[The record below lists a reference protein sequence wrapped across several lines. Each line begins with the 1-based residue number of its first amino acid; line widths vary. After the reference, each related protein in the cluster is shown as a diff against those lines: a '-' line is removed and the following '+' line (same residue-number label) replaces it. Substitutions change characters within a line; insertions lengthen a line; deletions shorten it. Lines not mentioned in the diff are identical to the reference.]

1 VRRTS
6 SCPGATATR
15 CQTAVAARACLPNA
29 SAWHARAGRA
39 LPRRARNA
47 RYRLV
52 ESHVS
57 ASTSHPVFPAGG
69 CMTCVGRS
77 RQGCSASACASK
89 PRGGAESSKWKPS
102 WRSRDLSKARL
113 GRGETRRTR
122 RTFSPRR
129 KAGCLQERCCH
140 SAERAQAR
148 CSQGRSMPGR
158 AAFGHFSFARSRTR
172 SRPIV
177 PSDQALTA
185 PAALPTGLSSR
196 TRKRLR

>member
-1 VRRTS
+1 VPWRDGNSVPNGRSSPRLVAECERLARTS
-6 SCPGATATR
+6 WSSAP
-15 CQTAVAARACLPNA
+15 PA
-29 SAWHARAGRA
+29 SAERPLPAGRKPCQRFDLA
-39 LPRRARNA
+39 SR
-47 RYRLV
+47 
-52 ESHVS
+52 VS
-57 ASTSHPVFPAGG
+57 GWC

-148 CSQGRSMPGR
+148 YSGKYGPDREAVLPG
-158 AAFGHFSFARSRTR
+158 
-172 SRPIV
+172 
-177 PSDQALTA
+177 QAGSA
-185 PAALPTGLSSR
+185 ISALPAPVRGRGLSYR
-196 TRKRLR
+196 AIRL

>member
-15 CQTAVAARACLPNA
+15 CQTAVAARAWLPNA

-148 CSQGRSMPGR
+148 YSGKYGPDREAVLPG
-158 AAFGHFSFARSRTR
+158 
-172 SRPIV
+172 
-177 PSDQALTA
+177 QAGSA
-185 PAALPTGLSSR
+185 ISALPAPVRGRGLSYR
-196 TRKRLR
+196 AIRL